1 MAYKFHSIVVTMAI
15 ISEITNTRKV
25 EMRMLNDI
33 HMKLVNLNKR
43 IKKFYVS
50 NTNMR
55 VSHPFK
61 EGIHVV

>member
-1 MAYKFHSIVVTMAI
+1 MVYKFHSIGVTMAI

-61 EGIHVV
+61 

>member
-1 MAYKFHSIVVTMAI
+1 MAYKFHSIGVTMAI

-61 EGIHVV
+61 

>member
-1 MAYKFHSIVVTMAI
+1 MAYKFHSIGVTMAI

-50 NTNMR
+50 DTNMR

-61 EGIHVV
+61 

>member
-1 MAYKFHSIVVTMAI
+1 MAYKFHSIAVTMAI

-61 EGIHVV
+61 

>member
-61 EGIHVV
+61 